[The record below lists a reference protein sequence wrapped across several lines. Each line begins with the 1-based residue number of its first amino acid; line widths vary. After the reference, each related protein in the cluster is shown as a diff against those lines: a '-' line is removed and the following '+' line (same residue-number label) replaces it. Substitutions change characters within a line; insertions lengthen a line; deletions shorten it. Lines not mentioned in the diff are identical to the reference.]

1 MHVIYSNFKLY
12 NSVKIF
18 EGSEEGIRRGFQIKE
33 ALGRKGGLGAD
44 KNGVG
49 VNKENLN

>member
-1 MHVIYSNFKLY
+1 MYSNFKLS

-18 EGSEEGIRRGFQIKE
+18 EGSEEEIRRGFQIEE
-33 ALGRKGGLGAD
+33 ALGRKDGLGAD
-44 KNGVG
+44 KNE